1 MMNKEQ
7 ILYSKNQT
15 KMSLQQLFVLSH
27 AKNIQNEKAYFKHCI
42 LFKVIDGVFY
52 YFDYVLERKHNEN
65 NIDK

>member
-1 MMNKEQ
+1 
-7 ILYSKNQT
+7 
-15 KMSLQQLFVLSH
+15 MSLQQLFVLSH